1 MTLLL
6 SSHVNGE
13 TLIPVHT
20 LTWMMLPRDR
30 VQTHKQVPVMVKYIC
45 AYLFI
50 FLWKDNSTKLKTI
63 TNPNQ

>member
-50 FLWKDNSTKLKTI
+50 FFMGR
-63 TNPNQ
+63 